1 MERMSKMNK
10 NKSNNKTVAIA
21 VIGVVIVFGLVL
33 AAGIKLMKNSSDGYS
48 GMTLEEMLEDVT
60 INTATPTKA
69 SVSLSDPSL
78 YDELPD
84 IDKYPLSVRGY
95 GDINIEI
102 FAPSEKAA
110 KNKDG
115 WLIDAANDFNS
126 QNITVSNNKTVSI
139 SVRCMSSGQGADYII
154 SGKYLPDLYTPSN
167 ALFGEYAMANC
178 SNLSLYCDKLVGNTA
193 GILVRKNSGY
203 TDVSKVIGDVV
214 NGKINIG
221 YTNPQTSAAGL
232 NLLMQILINADK
244 NDMFS
249 KTATDYF
256 SKFNSNIP
264 FIAYTTQQMRDS
276 AGSGI
281 LDGMVSEYQSYIN
294 DDNLKSAYDFLPF
307 GIRHDGPVYIV
318 DPDSVNNYKQEAVK
332 AVMDYLLSDEM
343 QENAK
348 KYGFNQNNDYKSA
361 FTASGS
367 QVSQALDVYKS
378 FKDGGRDI
386 AAVFVADCSGSMAGD
401 AISQLRTSLSN
412 GMTYIKE
419 NNYVGLISYSNDV
432 TIEVPMAK
440 FDLTQKAYFQG
451 AVNNMQAN
459 GGTSSYEAVL
469 TAIKMINDLKK
480 DAPEVK
486 PMIFLLSD
494 GIANGEYTLD
504 DTKSIIQHSKIPV
517 YTIGYTSSADTDEL
531 KKLSNINEAASI
543 NADSDDIVYKI
554 KSLFNSQL

>member
-1 MERMSKMNK
+1 MNR
-10 NKSNNKTVAIA
+10 NRSNNKIVAAA
-21 VIGVVIVFGLVL
+21 VIGVVIVLGLVL
-33 AAGIKLMKNSSDGYS
+33 VAGIKVMKNDDGEGGGS
-48 GMTLEEMLEDVT
+48 GKTLEEMLENVDIT
-60 INTATPTKA
+60 KATPTKA
-69 SVSLSDPSL
+69 SVSLNDPSL

-84 IDKYPLSVRGY
+84 ISKYPLAVQGN
-95 GDINIEI
+95 GDVDIEI
-102 FAPSEKAA
+102 FAPSEKAG
-110 KNKDG
+110 KDTDA
-115 WLIDAANDFNS
+115 WLIDAAESFNALKMKS
-126 QNITVSNNKTVSI
+126 GSKTVSI

-167 ALFGEYAMANC
+167 SLFGEYAMAKC
-178 SNLSLYCDKLVGNTA
+178 SNITLYSDKLVGNTA

-203 TDVSKVIGDVV
+203 TDVNKVIQDVV
-214 NGKINIG
+214 DGKINIG

-232 NLLMQILINADK
+232 NLLMQILMNADK
-244 NDMFS
+244 DDMFS
-249 KTATDYF
+249 QKAIDYF
-256 SKFNSNIP
+256 TQFNSNIP

-294 DDNLKSAYDFLPF
+294 DENLRSVYDFLPF
-307 GIRHDGPVYIV
+307 GIRHDGPVYITSSAYLNKK
-318 DPDSVNNYKQEAVK
+318 DAVK
-332 AVMDYLLSDEM
+332 IVMDFLQSTEM
-343 QENAK
+343 QKKAEN
-348 KYGFNQNNDYKSA
+348 YGFNQNADYKSA
-361 FTASGS
+361 FDVSGS
-367 QVSQALDVYKS
+367 QVNRALETYKS

-401 AISQLRTSLSN
+401 AIQQLRTSLSN

-432 TIEVPMAK
+432 TIELPMSK
-440 FDLTQKAYFQG
+440 FDLTQKSYFQG

-480 DAPEVK
+480 DNPDVK

-494 GIANGEYTLD
+494 GMANGEFTLE
-504 DTKSIIQHSKIPV
+504 DTRNIIKDSKIPI

-531 KKLSNINEAASI
+531 QKLSNINEAASI
-543 NADSDDIVYKI
+543 NADSDDIIYKI

>member
-1 MERMSKMNK
+1 MNR
-10 NKSNNKTVAIA
+10 NKGNNKTLAIA

-33 AAGIKLMKNSSDGYS
+33 VAGIKFLKSGGNSGS
-48 GMTLEEMLEDVT
+48 GKTLEEMLEDVT
-60 INTATPTKA
+60 INKATPTKA
-69 SVSLSDPSL
+69 SVSLNDPSL
-78 YDELPD
+78 YDELPE
-84 IDKYPLSVRGY
+84 IDKYPLSVKGY
-95 GDINIEI
+95 GDIDIEI
-102 FAPSEKAA
+102 FSPSEKAG
-110 KNKDG
+110 KNTDA
-115 WLIDAANDFNS
+115 WLIDAAESFNKQKPTTANGKS
-126 QNITVSNNKTVSI
+126 VSI

-178 SNLSLYCDKLVGNTA
+178 NNLSLYCDRLVGNTA

-203 TDVSKVIGDVV
+203 TDVSKVIDDVV

-249 KTATDYF
+249 EKASQYF

-281 LDGMVSEYQSYIN
+281 LDGMVSEYQSYYN
-294 DDNLKSAYDFLPF
+294 DENLKSTYDFLPF

-318 DPDSVNNYKQEAVK
+318 GSDTMNSDKQAAVK
-332 AVMDYLLSDEM
+332 VVMDYLLSDEM
-343 QENAK
+343 QDNAK
-348 KYGFNQNNDYKSA
+348 KFGFNQNNDYKSA

-469 TAIKMINDLKK
+469 TAIKMIKDLKK
-480 DAPEVK
+480 DDPDVK

-494 GIANGEYTLD
+494 GMANGEYTLS
-504 DTKSIIQHSKIPV
+504 DTKEIIESSKIPV
-517 YTIGYTSSADTDEL
+517 YTIGYTSSADTEEL

>member
-1 MERMSKMNK
+1 MNK
-10 NKSNNKTVAIA
+10 KNNNKTLAIA
-21 VIGVVIVFGLVL
+21 VIGVVIVLGLVL
-33 AAGIKLMKNSSDGYS
+33 VAGIKVLTNGGGSKGS
-48 GMTLEEMLEDVT
+48 GKTLEEMLENVT
-60 INTATPTKA
+60 VNTATPTKA
-69 SVSLSDPSL
+69 SVSLNDPSL
-78 YDELPD
+78 YDELPE
-84 IDKYPLSVRGY
+84 IDKYPLSVKGY
-95 GDINIEI
+95 GDIDIEI
-102 FAPSEKAA
+102 FAPSEKAG
-110 KNKDG
+110 KNTDA

-126 QNITVSNNKTVSI
+126 LKKTTPEGKTVSI

-178 SNLSLYCDKLVGNTA
+178 SNLSLYCERLVGNTA

-203 TDVSKVIGDVV
+203 TDVSKVIDDVV

-232 NLLMQILINADK
+232 NLLMEILITADK

-249 KTATDYF
+249 EKATQYF

-281 LDGMVSEYQSYIN
+281 LDGMISEYQSYYN
-294 DDNLKSAYDFLPF
+294 DENIKSSYDFLPF
-307 GIRHDGPVYIV
+307 GIRHDGPVYAV
-318 DPDSVNNYKQEAVK
+318 CADSTNSNKQTAVK
-332 AVMDYLLSDEM
+332 VVMDYLLSDEL

-348 KYGFNQNNDYKSA
+348 KFGFNQNNDYKSE
-361 FTASGS
+361 FTASGV
-367 QVSQALDVYKS
+367 QVSQALEAYKS

-432 TIEVPMAK
+432 TIEVPIGK
-440 FDLTQKAYFQG
+440 FDLTQKSYFQG

-469 TAIKMINDLKK
+469 TAIKMIKDLKN
-480 DAPEVK
+480 DNPDVK

-494 GIANGEYTLD
+494 GMANGEYTLK
-504 DTKSIIQHSKIPV
+504 DTQEIIDKSKIPV
-517 YTIGYTSSADTDEL
+517 YTIGYTSAADTEEL

>member
-1 MERMSKMNK
+1 MNR
-10 NKSNNKTVAIA
+10 NRSNNKIVAAA
-21 VIGVVIVFGLVL
+21 VIGVVIVLGLVL
-33 AAGIKLMKNSSDGYS
+33 VAGIKVMKNDDGEGGGS
-48 GMTLEEMLEDVT
+48 GKTLEEMLENVDIT
-60 INTATPTKA
+60 KATPTKA
-69 SVSLSDPSL
+69 SVSLNDPSL

-84 IDKYPLSVRGY
+84 ISKYPLAVQGN
-95 GDINIEI
+95 GDVDIEI
-102 FAPSEKAA
+102 FAPSEKAG
-110 KNKDG
+110 KDTDA
-115 WLIDAANDFNS
+115 WLIDAAESFNALKMKS
-126 QNITVSNNKTVSI
+126 GSKTVSI

-167 ALFGEYAMANC
+167 SLFGEYAMAKC
-178 SNLSLYCDKLVGNTA
+178 SNITLYSDKLVGNTA

-203 TDVSKVIGDVV
+203 TDVNKVIQDVV
-214 NGKINIG
+214 DGKINIG

-232 NLLMQILINADK
+232 NLLMQILMNADK
-244 NDMFS
+244 DDMFS
-249 KTATDYF
+249 QKAIDYF
-256 SKFNSNIP
+256 TQFNSNIP

-294 DDNLKSAYDFLPF
+294 DENLRSVYDFLPF
-307 GIRHDGPVYIV
+307 GIRHDGPVYITSSAYLNKK
-318 DPDSVNNYKQEAVK
+318 DAVK
-332 AVMDYLLSDEM
+332 IVMDFLQSTEM
-343 QENAK
+343 QKKAEN
-348 KYGFNQNNDYKSA
+348 YGFNQNTDYKSA
-361 FTASGS
+361 FDVSGS
-367 QVSQALDVYKS
+367 QVSRALETYKS

-401 AISQLRTSLSN
+401 AIQQLRTSLSN

-432 TIEVPMAK
+432 TIELPMGK
-440 FDLTQKAYFQG
+440 FDLTQKSYFQG

-480 DAPEVK
+480 DNPDVK

-494 GIANGEYTLD
+494 GMANGEFTLE
-504 DTKSIIQHSKIPV
+504 DTRNIIKDSKIPI

-531 KKLSNINEAASI
+531 QKLSNINEAASI
-543 NADSDDIVYKI
+543 NADSDDIIYKI